1 MDGRVE
7 GGFADPEKKVT
18 DALGY
23 QIMQARTDDV
33 PAVVGLSKLWAEEG
47 CTIGYVALVE
57 GDKHLQ
63 SWLDGG
69 YFLVG
74 KHEGVVIAYAAGVVK
89 VGKYSIFKPEGE
101 RYLHVHEVFVHADHR
116 EKGVGDR
123 LVATLLSRSESEGI
137 NRSMVGSN
145 NVDWM
150 RTVRFY
156 ERHGY
161 GMFSIQMYK

>member
-1 MDGRVE
+1 M
-7 GGFADPEKKVT
+7 T

-23 QIMQARTDDV
+23 QVRPAITDDV
-33 PAVVGLSKLWAEEG
+33 PSVVDLSRLWADEG
-47 CTIGYVALVE
+47 CTIGYIALTE

-74 KHEGVVIAYAAGVVK
+74 EREGVVIAYAAGVVK
-89 VGKYSIFKPEGE
+89 IGKFSIFKPEGE
-101 RYLHVHEVFVHADHR
+101 RFLDVHEVFVQVNHR
-116 EKGVGDR
+116 KNGVGDR
-123 LVATLLSRSESEGI
+123 LIEALLSRSESEGI
-137 NRSMVGSN
+137 SRSMVGSN
-145 NVDWM
+145 NVDWL
-150 RTVRFY
+150 RTYRFY

>member
-1 MDGRVE
+1 MSDASGY
-7 GGFADPEKKVT
+7 KVRPT
-18 DALGY
+18 G
-23 QIMQARTDDV
+23 TDDV
-33 PAVVGLSKLWAEEG
+33 VSVIGLSKLWAEEG
-47 CTIGYVALVE
+47 CTTGYVALMV
-57 GDKHLQ
+57 GDEHLQ

-74 KHEGVVIAYAAGVVK
+74 EHEGVVIAYAAGVVK
-89 VGKYSIFKPEGE
+89 VGKHSIFKPEGE

-123 LVATLLSRSESEGI
+123 LVGALLARSESEGI

-145 NVDWM
+145 NIDWM